1 MARSARAQ
9 YARTH
14 AEMRIFRTRPNRS
27 ARSGWVVRRNH
38 SFNVQPDVPDR
49 IRRTRALFLDVR
61 GAPVLALDAPHDR
74 GLTVV
79 RRPGPLPRLRRFS
92 KRRQRSVRL
101 LP

>member
-1 MARSARAQ
+1 MGRASQ
-9 YARTH
+9 SFVQRATG
-14 AEMRIFRTRPNRS
+14 RPGS
-27 ARSGWVVRRNH
+27 DPKD
-38 SFNVQPDVPDR
+38 Q
-49 IRRTRALFLDVR
+49 ALFLDVR